1 MNLDS
6 ILDSTLDDL
15 ADMPSI
21 TPFPNGAHKV
31 KLTFKIDDK
40 KLSIQMAM
48 EYIETLELSDPTS
61 VAPAPG
67 DKNTIFF
74 NLKKKDGAA
83 NEYAQGALKEVLKV
97 LAPVFPGSTRETL
110 TAAEGVEVAVVTKVR
125 VGKGEYEGK
134 DSIDIVKM
142 EIV

>member
-74 NLKKKDGAA
+74 NLKKKDNTP